1 MSGPAGTICLMNS
14 GTSRSAV
21 GTGAGSSLRPLTPA
35 YSEAEHGVYL
45 RHLREALDAKRSG
58 LVRNIALTGGYG
70 VGKSSI
76 LQRLSQEFKD
86 TTVTLSLPTLG
97 EAPPPP
103 PRSPAAAEENP
114 PGTGVTN
121 RIQKEIVKQLLYRER
136 PEHVPGSRYRRLTGF
151 SWRRGAGVS
160 FLAAVSL
167 VVVLYLTHA
176 ADRLADLMGHGLLH
190 RGLAYAILLA
200 LSMAVFTVFQR
211 AFHDRI
217 RIQQFG
223 AGPATVTLAD
233 TSNSYFD
240 EYLDEIVY
248 FFEATKVD
256 TLLFEDIDRFDD
268 PHIFEALRE
277 LNTILNNCKQLQG
290 RGIRFIY
297 AIKDSIFEQLGL
309 TAADQRGQL
318 DAAEAEVAR
327 ANRTKFFD
335 LVIPVVPFIT
345 HRSARDLMSELM
357 EESKLP
363 VSRAL
368 VDLAARHVA
377 DMRLITNIR
386 NEFVVFR
393 EKLLG
398 EDGMPG
404 LSEDQLFAM
413 ILYKNVHLSDFELIR
428 TGGSRLDA
436 LYRDSRAIVSEN
448 MRVLN
453 SRAGRLSQIIAD
465 PDPLASRSD
474 SLGQLL
480 EAYTN
485 RVTLRHRHPPVSGPL
500 DLKLNSDTVSMGSLR
515 TAAFW
520 RTFLQPDSVLR
531 ATIRY
536 PNEHF
541 NFTAGGIGDA
551 LGEELTPGRWKEQD
565 QEAARLELGA
575 NEDDR
580 ALLSRADMKD
590 LFSRPDFTLGDEGA
604 GRPFAEIASQ
614 TLGSQLAVDLVA
626 NGYID
631 RNFAL
636 YASQYHGIHVS
647 SQAMNFILHCVQQN
661 EIDPH
666 FQFGS
671 PADIEA
677 VLRESGPGVLN
688 DRSIYNIA
696 ILNYLLERRSQ
707 DADTVIRRLVSWGP
721 DEREF
726 VQSYVANSE
735 RSRDLIRRLSA
746 ISPQTLPFVA
756 TDLGAD
762 DEKRADLVN
771 AALLGAEPSRA
782 LTPDEPVKNY
792 IERNYRRLAAMTDE
806 DDVSSAERTVTLL
819 KQLDV
824 MLDAIQ
830 PLSYAVRHAVV
841 KNCLYTLSKENL
853 IQALDGAEADL
864 TLDNIQGASGDV
876 YAYVLSNLPD
886 YVSIALEEPA
896 PRTIG
901 APALFAPILEDVTEH
916 NPAFIR
922 AIVHHADPDC
932 QISSLADISD
942 ATWPALARYQR
953 FPLTFANVSAYVTKL
968 GIDEDLASAL
978 RGEPKIQDWEQA
990 PEADRAALAVTILN
1004 AGKYLHNPDI
1014 RAQLA
1019 LSLQL
1024 NYYIDPAKIP
1034 HEEGKLIGLLVAA
1047 ELVEDN
1053 EAAYSAAAPLSW
1065 NTKEFLIRKSKE
1077 FPEYITS
1084 DRLPTEDLRQLLGSK
1099 VVADTTKEALLPRLR
1114 SLSTAADRRTLQAA
1128 ADYALSR
1135 DVSLEP
1141 DTLVLLAEAKV
1152 SGRVIVQLLQP
1163 VLLRIPPDTLTAIL
1177 TAMGE
1182 PYARLAAPGH
1192 RPSKL
1197 PNDRAHRKLADHLK
1211 TTSVVS
1217 SVTTDRDG
1225 TTIKVHMKYK

>member
-1 MSGPAGTICLMNS
+1 MSAPVGTIWLMS
-14 GTSRSAV
+14 SSTSRSEV
-21 GTGAGSSLRPLTPA
+21 GVGAGASLRSLTPF

-45 RHLREALDAKRSG
+45 RHLREALDSKRSG
-58 LVRNIALTGGYG
+58 LIRNIALTGGYG

-76 LQRLSQEFKD
+76 LQQLSQEFKD

-97 EAPPPP
+97 EAAVSASETAGGTPPAT
-103 PRSPAAAEENP
+103 S
-114 PGTGVTN
+114 VTN
-121 RIQKEIVKQLLYRER
+121 RVQKEIVKQLLYRER

-151 SWRRGAGVS
+151 NWRRGSGVS

-176 ADRLADLMGHGLLH
+176 ADRLADLMGHGLLQ
-190 RGLAYAILLA
+190 RGFAYAILLA
-200 LSMAVFTVFQR
+200 LSMAVFTVLQR
-211 AFHDRI
+211 VFHDRI

-290 RGIRFIY
+290 RSIRFIY

-309 TAADQRGQL
+309 TAAEQSRQV

-345 HRSARDLMSELM
+345 HRSARDLMSGLL

-398 EDGMPG
+398 DDGMPG

-428 TGGSRLDA
+428 TGRSCLDA
-436 LYRDSRAIVSEN
+436 LYRDSRVLVSEN
-448 MRVLN
+448 MRMLN
-453 SRAGRLSQIIAD
+453 SRAGRLSQVIAD
-465 PDPLASRSD
+465 PDPLASRSA
-474 SLGQLL
+474 SLGQQL
-480 EAYTN
+480 EAYIN
-485 RVTLRHRHPPVSGPL
+485 RVTLRHRQPPRHGPV
-500 DLKLNSDTVSMGSLR
+500 DLKINDSMISMDYLQTV
-515 TAAFW
+515 AFW
-520 RTFLQPDSVLR
+520 RTFLRPDSVLR

-536 PNEHF
+536 QNEPF
-541 NFTAGGIGDA
+541 NFAAGDIGDA
-551 LGEELTPGRWKEQD
+551 LGEELMPDRWKEQD
-565 QEAARLELGA
+565 QEVARLELAA
-575 NEDDR
+575 NENDR
-580 ALLSRADMKD
+580 ALLGRADMKD
-590 LFSRPDFTLGDEGA
+590 LFSRSDFTMGGGEA
-604 GRPFAEIASQ
+604 ARSFAEITSQ

-631 RNFAL
+631 QNFTL
-636 YASQYHGIHVS
+636 YASQYHGVHVS
-647 SQAMNFILHCVQQN
+647 SQAMNFILHCVQRN
-661 EIDPH
+661 EMDPYFRFDSPTDID
-666 FQFGS
+666 
-671 PADIEA
+671 A
-677 VLRESGPGVLN
+677 VLHESGSGVLN
-688 DRSIYNIA
+688 GRSIYNIA
-696 ILNYLLERRSQ
+696 ILDHLLEHRSQ
-707 DADTVIRRLVSWGP
+707 DADTVIRRLAAWGP

-726 VQSYVANSE
+726 VQAYVANSK

-746 ISPQTLPFVA
+746 TWPQTLPLVA
-756 TDLGAD
+756 TDLDED
-762 DEKRADLVN
+762 DQQRADLVN
-771 AALLGAEPSRA
+771 AALLGADPSRA

-792 IERNYRRLAAMTDE
+792 IERNYRRLPAMTNEDE
-806 DDVSSAERTVTLL
+806 GPTAEHTVTLL

-830 PLSYAVRHAVV
+830 PLSAAVKRGVV
-841 KNCLYTLSKENL
+841 KNRLYTLSKENL

-876 YAYVLSNLPD
+876 YAHVLGNLPD
-886 YVSIALEEPA
+886 YISIALKEPA
-896 PRTIG
+896 PRTIA
-901 APALFAPILEDVTEH
+901 APTLFASILEDVAEYD
-916 NPAFIR
+916 PAFIP
-922 AIVHHADPDC
+922 AIVEHANADC
-932 QISSLADISD
+932 RISNLTDISD

-968 GIDEDLASAL
+968 GVDNDLAAAL
-978 RGEPKIQDWEQA
+978 RNEPKIQDWEGT
-990 PEADRAALAVTILN
+990 PEADRTALAVEILN
-1004 AGKYLHNPDI
+1004 AGNYLRDPEI
-1014 RAQLA
+1014 RVQLA
-1019 LSLQL
+1019 CSLQL
-1024 NYYIDPAKIP
+1024 NYYIDAAKISP
-1034 HEEGKLIGLLVAA
+1034 EEGKLIGLLVAA

-1053 EAAYSAAAPLSW
+1053 EASYGTAASLSW
-1065 NTKEFLIRKSKE
+1065 DTKEFLISKSKN

-1084 DRLPTEDLRQLLGSK
+1084 DRLPAEDLRQLLKGK
-1099 VVADTTKEALLPRLR
+1099 LVADATKRALLLRLR
-1114 SLSTAADRRTLQAA
+1114 SFTIAADRPTLQTAADCAA
-1128 ADYALSR
+1128 SLN
-1135 DVSLEP
+1135 VSLEP
-1141 DTLVLLAEAKV
+1141 DTLMLLTEATV
-1152 SGRVIVQLLQP
+1152 SGPVIVQLLQP
-1163 VLLRIPPDTLTAIL
+1163 ILPHIPRDRLTAIL
-1177 TAMGE
+1177 TAIGE

-1192 RPSKL
+1192 RPAKL
-1197 PNDRAHRKLADHLK
+1197 PNDQAHRELAEHLK
-1211 TTSVVS
+1211 TTGVVS
-1217 SVTTDRDG
+1217 SVTKDWDG